1 MAAPVVLALGGS
13 LLRPEESERHAWL
26 SALANLIS
34 QCETPVG
41 IVVGGG
47 APAREAIEL
56 AKLWLQLSLP
66 NYRILFLFFI
76 LFRAKKNSW
85 LQHQE
90 LFFMFNLGLLSFR
103 QHPIHR
109 WAYLRCILL
118 IIIAMLLN
126 ILFIPFLYLD
136 CIITQ

>member
-1 MAAPVVLALGGS
+1 M
-13 LLRPEESERHAWL
+13 R
-26 SALANLIS
+26 
-34 QCETPVG
+34 PVG
-41 IVVGGG
+41 LEPTTYRLWVGCSN
-47 APAREAIEL
+47 
-56 AKLWLQLSLP
+56 QLSYGRFVILCLKV
-66 NYRILFLFFI
+66 YLYFYLMSILFLYFFLIKSITYIIYGCNYPFLIMEYFLCFFI

-109 WAYLRCILL
+109 WVYLRCILL

-126 ILFIPFLYLD
+126 ILFFPFLYLD
-136 CIITQ
+136 CIIT